1 MIGDST
7 LTFRVETGTTDSRYI
22 FVWMYRRVGDSETYY
37 YTLKILV
44 NTYLQMTKEGT
55 VVKYFLESYESAR
68 LSFKLL
74 VNRRETRIS
83 KEKQPNY

>member
-22 FVWMYRRVGDSETYY
+22 FVWMYRRVGGSEPHY
-37 YTLKILV
+37 YTYKILV
-44 NTYLQMTKEGT
+44 NTHLQVTKEGT

-68 LSFKLL
+68 LSFKPL
-74 VNRRETRIS
+74 VNRRETQVS